1 MPNLKNYSGNMARNK
16 LIIEEHHQVLIR
28 FLHPPKNC
36 ERNFLPRGE
45 TLQRAEHGQSL
56 KMYKKPFRDRQFQL
70 QREKHKVWRMMDK
83 RVFEPTE
90 KKKTRSDA
98 LSVLLMQLL
107 E

>member
-1 MPNLKNYSGNMARNK
+1 M
-16 LIIEEHHQVLIR
+16 
-28 FLHPPKNC
+28 HPPKNC
-36 ERNFLPRGE
+36 ERNFLLRGE
-45 TLQRAEHGQSL
+45 MLERAEHGQSL

-83 RVFEPTE
+83 RVFETTE
-90 KKKTRSDA
+90 KKKTSSDV